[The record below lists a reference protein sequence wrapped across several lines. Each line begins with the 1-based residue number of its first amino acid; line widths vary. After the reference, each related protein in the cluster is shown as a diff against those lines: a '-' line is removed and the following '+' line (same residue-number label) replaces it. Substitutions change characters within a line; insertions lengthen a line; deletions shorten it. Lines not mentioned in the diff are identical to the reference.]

1 MGHTSSGFIFGY
13 YFYFLLLLGVC
24 NSQDIPTTV
33 IGSCG
38 GRITGSSSGYIASPG
53 YPSENYPDSSNCSY
67 LIEADEGNIITY
79 RTLLLDLEAR
89 DAQADECY
97 DYVQLYDGDILLGS
111 ALNSGSYCGN
121 DKIPLN
127 ATTGNT
133 LGIEFISDEI
143 TNGKGFVIQWT
154 ALNPADRTPTLDC
167 NFDGATPL
175 CPGWTQSTEDL
186 GDWQFSRTK
195 TATSL
200 TGPSEDHTEDTTDGR
215 YAYIEASDMDE
226 GEEAIII
233 SPKIEKSDSK
243 YCLSFWYH
251 MFGSGTG
258 QLAVIKVEEG
268 AETGNIV
275 FTQSENSGDVWKQA
289 EVTLSGDS
297 SFYLAFRATRG
308 KSFYSDM
315 AIDDI
320 TILSEACASQQ
331 TTESSVTEAEF
342 TTDFYV
348 TTADTISNCTEE
360 DFICSDGFDCIKK
373 EYVCD
378 GDLDCSDGSDELNC
392 PAPARCPETFEWKSC
407 GSACN
412 RTCADG
418 EDGPTCSLR
427 CVQRCDCPFD
437 APVLHNSRCIPYD
450 QCPSTSIPLEE
461 VQIAS
466 LGEITETS
474 VTVTFDTVS
483 SAESFIVS
491 LVIPDLP
498 DSEKKTQTLNNDRA
512 TISYTFTG
520 LTQGTKYQIFIE
532 SVATGKENVLSSVLL
547 TFTTLTNLGRLTTTP
562 SEEQTT
568 GYYETTEAIDVT
580 EKETAPAPTTTT
592 SSSGDETT
600 FAGTGVYETT
610 EEQFV
615 VVEDKTTQSPPTT
628 ASESPDETTFPDI
641 NVTTDS
647 EVEEVTTTPKTT
659 TEETFIDEETTAVL
673 YETTAAEVIEDTTAA
688 PIATTTTLPVTTKIS
703 DEETTEF
710 DATTELVD
718 EETTATTTTTTVPNT
733 TEIPDEATTE
743 FDFETTAEDVVV
755 ETTATVPPTTTTTTT
770 PVTTESINEETTEF
784 DETTESVVEE
794 TTATTTTTT
803 TAPTTNETPD
813 EATTEFDFETTV
825 DDIDV
830 ATTATVP
837 PTTTTT
843 AVTTESIDEETT
855 ESDVTTES
863 EKDETTATTTVTTT
877 EIPEELTTEFDFE
890 TTVDDIVVETT
901 ATVPPTT
908 TTTPVTTESID
919 EETTESDVTTESEK
933 DETTATTTVTTT
945 EIPEE
950 LTTEFDSETTVE
962 DMVVETTA
970 TVPPTTTTATPVT
983 TESIIEETTESEEET
998 TDSTTTTVPTTTEIP
1013 DEATTESDFETTESD
1028 VEETTVVLATTTTT
1042 TPVTTDSVN
1051 EETTVPDETTESPV
1065 EETTV
1070 TTTTTAIP
1078 PTTTKIPD
1086 EITTSTSDI
1095 NDDTTAATTT
1105 TSTTTATTISLTK
1118 PDETTE
1124 EEFTTKSSLTTE
1136 ADETTQTTTTTTQ
1149 ATTTSS
1155 SIETTGSDS
1164 ETTEYFTLPGEDKE
1178 TTKGVETTAQSTTR
1192 AVLPPTTLK
1201 PEETNSFFK
1210 TLEIGESITIT
1221 SEVSDSGHYNKNYTK
1236 LYNFVVADD
1245 YIVRVTFTKLNMYC
1259 DDGIHFFDEF
1269 FFGDEFMNVC
1279 GLEDLRI
1286 PNYRLP
1292 IVYSHS
1298 EMMTMVFQT
1307 NHENESV
1314 GFEAVIDSVPSNTF
1328 PNAACGTKITDTS
1341 GQIASPNFPAV
1352 SEMKDCEFEF
1362 DLSERQYVEFNIN
1375 FIGLARNETEGLCED
1390 NTLVF
1395 VSSDG
1400 ETIVSCGIMRSP
1412 LITLTGNIKITANTV
1427 GQQPGFLISYDVKEC
1442 FADGQKYSKVA
1453 RSCDDSCSNDVH
1465 VRCLEESERSA
1476 RCACPP
1482 EKPILYLGRCISI
1495 DECEIPST
1503 TSFAT
1508 EVTDYAISTG
1518 AQSFETTTS
1527 NVLQQT
1533 PVPETTQELVV
1544 EAVTPLGTTVSTG
1557 GVDEK
1562 LVEDTTISEPN
1573 VTTELDFTTEGSADI
1588 EEITSTTSTVQ
1599 VPETTEFKTITDS
1612 DKTTTQFTAVT
1623 GTQKPAA
1630 TATSSGDDATT
1641 TDAPET
1647 TEIETTESEFT
1658 TVESVTE
1665 PTTTQAATTATIVK
1679 ETTEP
1684 SETTGF
1690 ETTESEFTTAESVV
1704 ELTTT
1709 QATTATTTAK
1719 ETTEPFETTESEF
1732 TTAESVVEATTT
1744 QATTATTAKETT
1756 EHFETTEFETTESE
1770 FTTTESVIEPTT
1782 TQATTAT
1789 TTAKEA
1795 TESSETTEFETTQ
1808 SEFTSAESVVVS
1820 TTPSTQV
1827 TTTTPKETT
1836 EPFETTEFETT
1847 ESEFTTAESVVEPTT
1862 TQATTATTTAK
1873 ETTEPFE
1880 TTESEFTTAESV
1892 VEPTTTQATTATTTA
1907 KETTEPSETT
1917 ESEFTTAE
1925 SVVGSTTT
1933 QVTTATTTA
1942 KETTEPFETTESEFT
1957 TAESVVEPT
1966 TTQATTATTT
1976 AKETT
1981 EPFETTES
1989 EFTTAE
1995 SVVEPTTTQATTT
2008 TIAKETMEP
2017 FETTEFETTESEF
2030 TTAESV
2036 VEPTTTQAKTAT
2048 TTAKETTEPSETTEF
2063 ETTQSEFT
2071 TAESVVVSTT
2081 PSTQATTTTP
2091 KETTEPFESTEFE
2104 TTESEFTTAESVVE
2118 PTTTQATTTTVVKE
2132 TTESVETTELET
2144 TESYITSPESSTPVT
2159 TTQSKATTTQ
2169 PNVGVVGPTT
2179 MKLEETTQLDSTTE
2193 GATMKST
2200 KNTYPFNEFAIVST
2214 THNEVCFQ
2222 FESLYVRVYLV
2233 FYFPEQGGD
2242 VQLVEINSSPDTKI
2256 YKKCIDS
2263 LTPDTAYKLQVGYD
2277 EAGTYVHHTVIFST
2291 LKKFEVETAMVLNN
2305 MACIKLANTT
2315 KNMTYEIEI
2324 TVTNSSDVIR
2334 KETVISKNHHINK
2347 CFYNLEPGASYTF
2360 ATYMATDNGSSSMGS
2375 VHFQTKATT
2384 ETVQIYEQTQE
2395 NKEWR
2400 ERYYTWRSSFKDWF
2414 DYFNEYMYDIGAT
2427 FTDDTNCPV
2436 QLHKPPCKDG
2446 QLTPITDAN
2455 GCFLLL
2461 CKSSDYEGEFTDED
2475 ILGWEEEYKLFSDYF
2490 MPQWEKVFKQYT
2502 AQLIDDEK
2510 DV

>member
-133 LGIEFISDEI
+133 LRIEFISDEI

-258 QLAVIKVEEG
+258 QLAVIK
-268 AETGNIV
+268 
-275 FTQSENSGDVWKQA
+275 
-289 EVTLSGDS
+289 
-297 SFYLAFRATRG
+297 LAFRATRG

-437 APVLHNSRCIPYD
+437 APVLHNGRCIPYD

-466 LGEITETS
+466 LGEITKTS

-520 LTQGTKYQIFIE
+520 LTQGTEYQIFIE

-615 VVEDKTTQSPPTT
+615 VVEDKTTQSPPTP
-628 ASESPDETTFPDI
+628 ASESTDETTFPDI

-647 EVEEVTTTPKTT
+647 EVEKVTTTPKTT

-688 PIATTTTLPVTTKIS
+688 PIATTTTIPVTTKIS

-733 TEIPDEATTE
+733 TEIPDEGTTE

-794 TTATTTTTT
+794 TTATTTTTI

-825 DDIDV
+825 DDIV
-830 ATTATVP
+830 VETTATVP
-837 PTTTTT
+837 TYNKQRLLSL
-843 AVTTESIDEETT
+843 TESIDEETT

-890 TTVDDIVVETT
+890 TTVEDIVVETT

-908 TTTPVTTESID
+908 T
-919 EETTESDVTTESEK
+919 
-933 DETTATTTVTTT
+933 
-945 EIPEE
+945 
-950 LTTEFDSETTVE
+950 
-962 DMVVETTA
+962 
-970 TVPPTTTTATPVT
+970 TTTTATPVT

-1028 VEETTVVLATTTTT
+1028 VEETTVVLTTTTTT
-1042 TPVTTDSVN
+1042 TPATTDSVN

-1078 PTTTKIPD
+1078 PTTTEIPD

-1105 TSTTTATTISLTK
+1105 TSTTTATTISLTQ

-1124 EEFTTKSSLTTE
+1124 KEFTTKSSLTTE

-1149 ATTTSS
+1149 ATTTTPS
-1155 SIETTGSDS
+1155 SIETTGSES
-1164 ETTEYFTLPGEDKE
+1164 ETTEYFTLPDEDKK
-1178 TTKGVETTAQSTTR
+1178 TTKEVGTTAQSTTTT
-1192 AVLPPTTLK
+1192 VLPSTTLK

-1221 SEVSDSGHYNKNYTK
+1221 SEVSESGHYNKNYTK

-1362 DLSERQYVEFNIN
+1362 DLSERQYVEFNTN

-1395 VSSDG
+1395 VSSDE

-1427 GQQPGFLISYDVKEC
+1427 GQQPGFLISYGVKEC

-1544 EAVTPLGTTVSTG
+1544 EAVTLGTTVSTG

-1573 VTTELDFTTEGSADI
+1573 VTTESDFTTEGSADI

-1641 TDAPET
+1641 TDAHET

-1690 ETTESEFTTAESVV
+1690 ETTESDFTTVESVV

-1732 TTAESVVEATTT
+1732 TTAESV
-1744 QATTATTAKETT
+1744 
-1756 EHFETTEFETTESE
+1756 
-1770 FTTTESVIEPTT
+1770 IEL
-1782 TQATTAT
+1782 
-1789 TTAKEA
+1789 
-1795 TESSETTEFETTQ
+1795 
-1808 SEFTSAESVVVS
+1808 
-1820 TTPSTQV
+1820 
-1827 TTTTPKETT
+1827 
-1836 EPFETTEFETT
+1836 
-1847 ESEFTTAESVVEPTT
+1847 TT

-1892 VEPTTTQATTATTTA
+1892 VKPTTTQATTATTAKETTEPFETTEFETTESEFTTAESVIEPTTTQATTATTTA
-1907 KETTEPSETT
+1907 KETTESSETT
-1917 ESEFTTAE
+1917 EFETTQSEFTTAE

-1933 QVTTATTTA
+1933 QATTATTA

-1966 TTQATTATTT
+1966 TTQVTKATTLTETTEPSETTGFETTESEFTTAESVVDPTTTQATTTTVVKETTEPFETTESEFTTAESVVEPATTQATTATT

-2008 TIAKETMEP
+2008 TIAKKTTEP

-2081 PSTQATTTTP
+2081 PSTQATTTTTP
-2091 KETTEPFESTEFE
+2091 KETTEPFETTEFE

-2132 TTESVETTELET
+2132 TTESVETTKLET

-2315 KNMTYEIEI
+2315 KNRTYEIEI

-2384 ETVQIYEQTQE
+2384 KTVQIYEQTQE